1 MSEAKVS
8 PRNMNTFLLIWTGEL
23 ISIIGSGLTSFA
35 LGVWIYTQTGQATP
49 FALTVLFGN
58 LPRILLS
65 PLAGSLADRWNRRWL
80 MILADTGDALVT
92 LAAFILLSLGN
103 LQIWQIYLIS
113 LFNAAFASF
122 QEPAYTASITM
133 LVPKKDLARASGMVQ
148 MGQAAEMLVS
158 PLLAGLLFL
167 AIGLNGIIMVDF
179 ATFFFAIGALMLV
192 KIPQPK
198 ISASEAGQRTQ
209 VVQDAVFG
217 WNYLRARAGL
227 FGLLCY
233 FALVNFLLN
242 FAAVLT
248 VPLVLSFGTA
258 SMLGVVE
265 TVFGS
270 GMLLGGLVM
279 SAWGGPRHRIQGVI
293 GFIALSAAGLFIA
306 GLQPSPYWVGG
317 GLFILMFC
325 IPLASGPSQAIFQT
339 KVSPEVQ
346 GRVFA
351 IRSMISRSMMPLA
364 FLIAGPLADI
374 IFEPWM
380 RAGGAL
386 ANSIFG
392 TLIGTGTGRGIG
404 LLFTF
409 SGMLLIAAS
418 ILAYANPRIRLV
430 EGELPDAIAEAE
442 TETPFEEIPTPETAA
457 VNTAT

>member
-1 MSEAKVS
+1 MSEANAS

-35 LGVWIYTQTGQATP
+35 LGVWIYTKTGQATP

-92 LAAFILLSLGN
+92 LAAFILLLLGN
-103 LQIWQIYLIS
+103 LQIWQIYLIA
-113 LFNAAFASF
+113 LFNAAFAAF

-158 PLLAGLLFL
+158 PLLAGVLFV
-167 AIGLNGIIMVDF
+167 AIGLNGIILVDF
-179 ATFFFAIGALMLV
+179 ATFFFAIGALLLV

-198 ISASEAGQRTQ
+198 ISAPEANQRTQ
-209 VVQDAVFG
+209 VVKDAIFG
-217 WNYLRARAGL
+217 WKYLRGRAGL

-258 SMLGVVE
+258 RTLGVIE

-279 SAWGGPRHRIQGVI
+279 SAWGGPRQRIRGVI
-293 GFIALSAAGLFIA
+293 GFISLAAIGLFIT
-306 GLQPSPYWVGG
+306 GLRPSPYWVGG

-339 KVSPEVQ
+339 KVSPELQ

-351 IRSMISRSMMPLA
+351 IRGMISRSMMPLA
-364 FLIAGPLADI
+364 FLIAGPLADT

-380 RAGGAL
+380 KAGGTFAKG
-386 ANSIFG
+386 IFG
-392 TLIGTGTGRGIG
+392 TLIGTGAGRGTG
-404 LLFTF
+404 LLFIF
-409 SGMLLIAAS
+409 SGTLLIAAS

-430 EGELPDAIAEAE
+430 EQELPDAIEEAEAKPTLE
-442 TETPFEEIPTPETAA
+442 ETPAPEVLAP
-457 VNTAT
+457 NTLS